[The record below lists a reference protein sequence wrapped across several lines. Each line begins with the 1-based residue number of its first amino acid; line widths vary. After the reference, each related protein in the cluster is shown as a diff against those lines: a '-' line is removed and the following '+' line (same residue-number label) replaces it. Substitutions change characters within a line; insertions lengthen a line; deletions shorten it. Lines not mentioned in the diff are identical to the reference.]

1 MNTDADL
8 RNWLRAYGSAWEARN
23 AAAASQLFSKDALYF
38 ETPYA
43 EPFRGRDGI
52 NAYWAR
58 VTGDQRDV
66 DFDSEALGFIGRTGV
81 AKWSARFKLAS
92 NGAGVE
98 LNGVFLLEF
107 DDDGLCTQLREWWHA
122 R

>member
-1 MNTDADL
+1 MNTGDL
-8 RNWLRAYGSAWEARN
+8 ESWLRAYGEAWEARSAE
-23 AAAASQLFSKDALYF
+23 AAARLFSEDALYF

-52 NAYWAR
+52 GSYWSK
-58 VTGDQRDV
+58 VTADQRDV
-66 DFDSEALGFIGRTGV
+66 DFAADALGFAGTTGV
-81 AKWSARFKLAS
+81 ARWSARFTLAS
-92 NGAGVE
+92 NGAAVE

-107 DDDGLCTQLREWWHA
+107 AEDGLCSRLREWWHA

>member
-1 MNTDADL
+1 MNTDDL

-23 AAAASQLFSKDALYF
+23 AVAASHLFSEEALYF

-43 EPFRGRDGI
+43 EPFRGREGI
-52 NAYWAR
+52 RGYWSK
-58 VTGDQRDV
+58 VTEDQRAV
-66 DFDSEALGFIGRTGV
+66 DFDSEALGFTGALGV
-81 AKWSARFKLAS
+81 ATWSARFTLAS
-92 NGAGVE
+92 SGAAVE

-107 DDDGLCTQLREWWHA
+107 DDDGLCSRLREWWHA

>member
-1 MNTDADL
+1 MNTDDL
-8 RNWLRAYGSAWEARN
+8 RNWLSAYGAAWETRN
-23 AAAASQLFSKDALYF
+23 PEAASELFSEDALYF

-43 EPFRGRDGI
+43 EPFRGREGVKG
-52 NAYWAR
+52 YWAK
-58 VTGDQRDV
+58 VTDDQREV
-66 DFDSEALGFIGRTGV
+66 DFAGEALGFLGATGV

-92 NGAGVE
+92 NGAAVE

-107 DDDGLCTQLREWWHA
+107 DQNGSCIRLQEWWHA

>member
-1 MNTDADL
+1 MNADDL
-8 RNWLRAYGSAWEARN
+8 RNWLGAYGAAWEERDAE
-23 AAAASQLFSKDALYF
+23 AASQLFSEDALYF

-43 EPFRGRDGI
+43 EPFRGRQGVKG
-52 NAYWAR
+52 YWEK
-58 VTGDQRDV
+58 VTDDQRDV
-66 DFDSEALGFIGRTGV
+66 DFESETLGFLGATGV

-92 NGAGVE
+92 NGVAVE

-107 DDDGLCTQLREWWHA
+107 NEDGLCTRLREWWHA